1 MMVVAYL
8 FILTFIALAVYVK
21 TGSVKTLVFA
31 ATFLILLFVRVADEH
46 VLELR
51 EQNEFITKQNKAL
64 IDGVMLLME
73 QNSLII
79 DSDAKGEK
87 TFVRAPRY
95 HKA

>member
-79 DSDAKGEK
+79 DSDAKSEK